1 MEKDLKKMN
10 YFPMY
15 ISVQDPR
22 SKIGGTFTSLQHFNK
37 VIIHDEY
44 AI

>member
-22 SKIGGTFTSLQHFNK
+22 SKIGGTFTSLQHCHNTLTK
-37 VIIHDEY
+37 S
-44 AI
+44 